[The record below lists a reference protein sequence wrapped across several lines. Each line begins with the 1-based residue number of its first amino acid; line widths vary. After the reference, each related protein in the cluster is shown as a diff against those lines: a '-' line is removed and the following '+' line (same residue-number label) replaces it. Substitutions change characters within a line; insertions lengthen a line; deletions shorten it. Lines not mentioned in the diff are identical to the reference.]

1 MKIVV
6 IALNTFRETVREKV
20 LYNLLFFALLMIGS
34 SVLLSTLTIGEQ
46 SKIIMDIGL
55 ASINIFGILIAI
67 FVGIGLVS
75 KEIEKKT
82 IYTIISK
89 PIYRYQFLL
98 GKYLG
103 LLITLFVNTS
113 IMVIGFFAVLLIMS
127 YNITPDMIK
136 AILLIYV
143 EMMVVTAVALMFSTF
158 TTSALS
164 AIFTISIYVIGHL
177 LGDLKAFAAKL
188 GNPVMVFMMDALY
201 YILPNLENFNIKGEV
216 VHNIALDPS
225 FIVMSVL
232 YGLLYITM
240 ILLSSVIIFQRRDFK

>member
-1 MKIVV
+1 MKIFV

-34 SVLLSTLTIGEQ
+34 SILLSTLTIGEQ

-113 IMVIGFFAVLLIMS
+113 IMVTGFFGVLILMT

-136 AILLIYV
+136 AILLIFV
-143 EMMVVTAVALMFSTF
+143 ELMVITAVALMFSTF
-158 TTSALS
+158 TTSLLS
-164 AIFTISIYVIGHL
+164 AIFTISIYIIGHL

-188 GNPVMVFMMDALY
+188 GNPVITFLLDALY

-225 FIVMSVL
+225 FIIMSVL
-232 YGLLYITM
+232 YGILYISM
-240 ILLSSVIIFQRRDFK
+240 ILFSSVIIFQRRDFK

>member
-1 MKIVV
+1 MKIFV

-34 SVLLSTLTIGEQ
+34 SILLSTLTIGEQ

-55 ASINIFGILIAI
+55 ASINIFGILISI

-113 IMVIGFFAVLLIMS
+113 IMVTGFFGVLLLMT

-136 AILLIYV
+136 AILLIFV
-143 EMMVVTAVALMFSTF
+143 ELMVITAVALMFSTF
-158 TTSALS
+158 TTSLLS
-164 AIFTISIYVIGHL
+164 AIFTISIYIIGHL

-188 GNPVMVFMMDALY
+188 GNPVITFLLDALY

-225 FIVMSVL
+225 FMVMSVL

>member
-34 SVLLSTLTIGEQ
+34 SILLSTLTIGER

-113 IMVIGFFAVLLIMS
+113 IMVTGFFAVLILMT

-143 EMMVVTAVALMFSTF
+143 ELMVVTAVALMFSTF

-164 AIFTISIYVIGHL
+164 AIFTISIYIIGHL
-177 LGDLKAFAAKL
+177 LGDLKVFAAKL
-188 GNPVMVFMMDALY
+188 GNPVIVFLMDALY

-240 ILLSSVIIFQRRDFK
+240 ILFSSVIIFQRRDFK

>member
-113 IMVIGFFAVLLIMS
+113 IMVTGFFAVLILMT

-143 EMMVVTAVALMFSTF
+143 ELMVVTAVALMFSTF
-158 TTSALS
+158 TTSTLS
-164 AIFTISIYVIGHL
+164 AIFTISIYIIGHL
-177 LGDLKAFAAKL
+177 LGDLKVFAARL
-188 GNPVMVFMMDALY
+188 GNPVIVFLMNSLY

-225 FIVMSVL
+225 FIGMSVL

-240 ILLSSVIIFQRRDFK
+240 ILFSSVIIFQRRDFK

>member
-20 LYNLLFFALLMIGS
+20 LYNLVFFALLMIGS
-34 SVLLSTLTIGEQ
+34 SILLSTLTIGEQ

-113 IMVIGFFAVLLIMS
+113 IMVIGFLTILIFMK
-127 YNITPDMIK
+127 YNITPDIMK
-136 AILLIYV
+136 AILLIFI
-143 EMMVVTAVALMFSTF
+143 ELMVVTALALMFSTF
-158 TTSALS
+158 TSSALS
-164 AIFTISIYVIGHL
+164 ATFTISVYVIGHL
-177 LGDLKAFAAKL
+177 VGDLKALAAKL
-188 GNPVMVFMMDALY
+188 GNPVIIFLLDAIY

-216 VHNIALDPS
+216 VHKIALEPS
-225 FIVMSVL
+225 FIIMSML
-232 YGLLYITM
+232 YGFVYVSM
-240 ILLSSVIIFQRRDFK
+240 VLLSSVIIFQRRDFK

>member
-1 MKIVV
+1 MKIFV

-113 IMVIGFFAVLLIMS
+113 IMVTGFFGVLLLMT

-136 AILLIYV
+136 AILLIFV
-143 EMMVVTAVALMFSTF
+143 ELMVVTAVALMFSTF
-158 TTSALS
+158 TTSLLS
-164 AIFTISIYVIGHL
+164 AIFTISIYIIGHL

-188 GNPVMVFMMDALY
+188 GNPVITFLLDALY

-225 FIVMSVL
+225 FMVMSVL

>member
-6 IALNTFRETVREKV
+6 IALNTFRETIREKI

-34 SVLLSTLTIGEQ
+34 SILLSALTIGEQ

-55 ASINIFGILIAI
+55 ASINIFGVLIAI

-113 IMVIGFFAVLLIMS
+113 IMVIGFFSVLVFMR
-127 YNITPDMIK
+127 YNITPDIMK
-136 AILLIYV
+136 AILLIFI
-143 EMMVVTAVALMFSTF
+143 ELMVITALALLFSTF
-158 TTSALS
+158 TSSTLS
-164 AIFTISIYVIGHL
+164 AIFTVSIYVIGHL
-177 LGDLKAFAAKL
+177 SGDLKSLAAKV
-188 GNPVMVFMMDALY
+188 GNPIIIFMLDALY
-201 YILPNLENFNIKGEV
+201 YIIPNLKNFNIKGEV
-216 VHNIALDPS
+216 VHKIALDP
-225 FIVMSVL
+225 FLVTMSVL
-232 YGLLYITM
+232 YGLLYICM
-240 ILLSSVIIFQRRDFK
+240 ILLASVIIFQRRDFK

>member
-1 MKIVV
+1 MKILV
-6 IALNTFRETVREKV
+6 IALNTFRETVREKI

-34 SVLLSTLTIGEQ
+34 SILLSTLTIGEQ
-46 SKIIMDIGL
+46 SKIILDIGL
-55 ASINIFGILIAI
+55 ASVNIFGVLISI

-113 IMVIGFFAVLLIMS
+113 IMVIGFFTVLLFMR
-127 YNITPDMIK
+127 YNITLDLMK
-136 AILLIYV
+136 AILLIFI
-143 EMMVVTAVALMFSTF
+143 ELMVVTACALMFSTF
-158 TTSALS
+158 TSSTLS

-177 LGDLKAFAAKL
+177 AGDLKALASRL
-188 GNPVMVFMMDALY
+188 GNPAINFLLSVLY
-201 YILPNLENFNIKGEV
+201 YILPNLNNFNIKGEV
-216 VHNIALDPS
+216 VHKIALDSS
-225 FIVMSVL
+225 FIIMSIL
-232 YGLLYITM
+232 YGFIYIGM

>member
-1 MKIVV
+1 MKIFV

-34 SVLLSTLTIGEQ
+34 SILLSTLTIGEQ

-113 IMVIGFFAVLLIMS
+113 IMVTGFFGVLILMT

-136 AILLIYV
+136 AILLIFV
-143 EMMVVTAVALMFSTF
+143 ELMVVTAVAIMFSTF
-158 TTSALS
+158 TTSLLS
-164 AIFTISIYVIGHL
+164 AIFTISIYIIGHL

-188 GNPVMVFMMDALY
+188 GNPVITFLLDALY

-232 YGLLYITM
+232 YGLLYISM
-240 ILLSSVIIFQRRDFK
+240 ILFSSVIIFQRRDFK

>member
-1 MKIVV
+1 MKIAV
-6 IALNTFRETVREKV
+6 IALNTFRETVREKI

-34 SVLLSTLTIGEQ
+34 SILLSTLTIGEQ

-113 IMVIGFFAVLLIMS
+113 VMVVGFFAVLIYMQ
-127 YNITPDMIK
+127 YNITPDIMK
-136 AILLIYV
+136 AILLIFI
-143 EMMVVTAVALMFSTF
+143 ELMVVTAVALLFSTF
-158 TTSALS
+158 TTSVLS

-177 LGDLKAFAAKL
+177 LGDLKALAAKL
-188 GNPVMVFMMDALY
+188 GSPIIVFLLDAIY
-201 YILPNLENFNIKGEV
+201 YILPNLENFNIKGEA
-216 VHNIALDPS
+216 VHKIPLDPS
-225 FIVMSVL
+225 FIIMSVL
-232 YGLLYITM
+232 YGLTYIIM
-240 ILLSSVIIFQRRDFK
+240 ILLSSVIIFQGRDFK

>member
-34 SVLLSTLTIGEQ
+34 SILLSTLTIGEQ

-113 IMVIGFFAVLLIMS
+113 IMVTGFFAVLILMT

-143 EMMVVTAVALMFSTF
+143 ELMVVTAVALMFSTF
-158 TTSALS
+158 TTSTLS
-164 AIFTISIYVIGHL
+164 AIFTISIYIIGHL
-177 LGDLKAFAAKL
+177 LGDLKAFAARL
-188 GNPVMVFMMDALY
+188 GNPVVVFLMDSLY
-201 YILPNLENFNIKGEV
+201 YVLPNLENFNIKGEV

-225 FIVMSVL
+225 FIGMSVL

-240 ILLSSVIIFQRRDFK
+240 ILFSSVIIFQRRDFK

>member
-1 MKIVV
+1 MKIFV

-113 IMVIGFFAVLLIMS
+113 IMVTGFFVVLILMT

-143 EMMVVTAVALMFSTF
+143 ELMVVTAVALMFSTF

-164 AIFTISIYVIGHL
+164 AIFTISIYIIGHL
-177 LGDLKAFAAKL
+177 LGDLKVFAAKL
-188 GNPVMVFMMDALY
+188 GNPVIVFLINALY

-225 FIVMSVL
+225 FIIMSVL